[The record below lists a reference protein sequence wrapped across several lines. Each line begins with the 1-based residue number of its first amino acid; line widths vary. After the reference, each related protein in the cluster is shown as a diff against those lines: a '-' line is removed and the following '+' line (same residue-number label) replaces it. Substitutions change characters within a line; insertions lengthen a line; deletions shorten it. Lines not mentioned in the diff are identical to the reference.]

1 MAFYPQFPAFYAY
14 APMPY
19 PGQPEFY
26 AMIPPGSSPTDQGPG
41 QGQQQGQGPNM
52 YHYEGG
58 MAGMGHHNGH
68 HKASYGSSNGG
79 SPFKPG
85 YNNRKISSDSGI
97 SDSIG
102 SGFSSRKTSSMSTVS
117 QATTSGLDLES
128 GLDDVKEEEP
138 YEEPD
143 EDLCEKIVA
152 QVEFYFGDANITKDK
167 FLLKHV
173 KRNKEGFVSLK
184 LISSFKRVKH
194 LTKDWR
200 QVAEAIERKS
210 SKLEVNDVKTKVRRL
225 EALPEYDETTPS
237 RTVVALN
244 LPLERPTIEAVAEIF
259 SVCGEIV
266 LVRILRPG
274 NPIPAD
280 IKPFANKHPEMTA
293 KVCALVEFEKT
304 EYALKAVKDL
314 NGKANEAKKTEE
326 GEDAK
331 DNEEAPEKM
340 VVMELTAPPP
350 KTAKGA
356 VAKDGE
362 KKRPVLQ
369 LTRAP
374 LNAGGSGAGPQGPS
388 RRFSHAGFGQ
398 QPAQI
403 QQQHGVNFQQ
413 QQQQQGPVRKI
424 SLYHNMKFTPIA
436 EEAGSQPMRRNGN
449 KENGNGQLNPN
460 APTFN
465 MQQAAQKK
473 YSHPFRGPSVDHH
486 GPPHHMHHMHPMNPM
501 NPMMNPM
508 VAAHAAHAAMSAAMS
523 AQSGYQPLPLMR
535 RISGADIA
543 ASGLALPPNVIRLPR
558 GPEKGRG
565 FQRWCN
571 KRMDSNQAAAAPSA
585 PQEPAAPAVAA
596 AAASTTPAQ
605 QRLRKPGSRAVPI
618 VAPPEADPKPAADK
632 DEEKAAEA
640 AKDEAAVAAVPAVVE
655 PVAAAAGA
663 AGEQSGDSGNE
674 DSGNELSE
682 PEVEQAVRVQPQ
694 GPGFAAAME
703 KERDEEKSR

>member
-26 AMIPPGSSPTDQGPG
+26 AMIPPGSSPTDQGS

-52 YHYEGG
+52 YQYEGG
-58 MAGMGHHNGH
+58 MAGMGGHHNH
-68 HKASYGSSNGG
+68 HKASYGSSNG

-356 VAKDGE
+356 VAKDGDG

-374 LNAGGSGAGPQGPS
+374 FNAGGSAPQGPS

-413 QQQQQGPVRKI
+413 QQQQQGPVRKL

-436 EEAGSQPMRRNGN
+436 EEAGGAPAMRRNGN
-449 KENGNGQLNPN
+449 KENGNAQLNPN

-473 YSHPFRGPSVDHH
+473 YSHPFRGPSVDH
-486 GPPHHMHHMHPMNPM
+486 GPPHMHHMHPMNPM

-523 AQSGYQPLPLMR
+523 AQSGYQPMPLMR

-571 KRMDSNQAAAAPSA
+571 KRMDTNPAPPPAPVVPQEAAAP
-585 PQEPAAPAVAA
+585 AA
-596 AAASTTPAQ
+596 AGTNTPAQ

-618 VAPPEADPKPAADK
+618 VAPPPQETEPKPAAEK
-632 DEEKAAEA
+632 DEEKAVEEA
-640 AKDEAAVAAVPAVVE
+640 VKEEVAVAAVPAVVE
-655 PVAAAAGA
+655 PAAAA

-694 GPGFAAAME
+694 GAGFAAAME